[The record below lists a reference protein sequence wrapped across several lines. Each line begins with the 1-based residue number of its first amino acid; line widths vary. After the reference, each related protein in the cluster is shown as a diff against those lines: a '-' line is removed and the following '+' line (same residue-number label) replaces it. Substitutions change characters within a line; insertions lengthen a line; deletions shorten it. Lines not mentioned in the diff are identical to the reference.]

1 MLVVFLV
8 QAQILWPWQNRV
20 ADSFRAGLPSNLSW
34 IDDEVGGDVARM
46 VLIDNPIRAQTT
58 EFFNYDIKRTYM
70 PAGPVLRAARQRP
83 AVPVGAERGRRRR
96 LGRGVRPGAPRG
108 CCSTTTTQARRST
121 TRRCSRRSRASGAS
135 SS

>member
-1 MLVVFLV
+1 M

-46 VLIDNPIRAQTT
+46 VLFDNPIRAQST
-58 EFFNYDIKRTYM
+58 EFFNYDIKRTYL
-70 PAGPVLRAARQRP
+70 PAGQYFGRRVNGLQCPWAPNEAGVIDWGAACGPVPDAAAARQRLREVRLP
-83 AVPVGAERGRRRR
+83 RAEG
-96 LGRGVRPGAPRG
+96 
-108 CCSTTTTQARRST
+108 ARREA
-121 TRRCSRRSRASGAS
+121 RASGAS